1 MPSGNVVSLFLVHI
15 RFAWLVDD
23 VLEELCTFLRE
34 ARLIA
39 NVRKL
44 YLKRVS
50 DWPRAAHYCFI
61 LYFSRNNKHCVDCA

>member
-44 YLKRVS
+44 
-50 DWPRAAHYCFI
+50 
-61 LYFSRNNKHCVDCA
+61 

>member
-1 MPSGNVVSLFLVHI
+1 MASGKVVSFSLVHI
-15 RFAWLVDD
+15 RFACLVDD

-44 YLKRVS
+44 
-50 DWPRAAHYCFI
+50 
-61 LYFSRNNKHCVDCA
+61 

>member
-1 MPSGNVVSLFLVHI
+1 MPSVNVVSLFLVHI

-44 YLKRVS
+44 
-50 DWPRAAHYCFI
+50 
-61 LYFSRNNKHCVDCA
+61 